1 MNSNNKRESGILLH
15 LTSLPSDFGIGDLG
29 PGAYYFVDLLEKM
42 GQKLWQI
49 LPTNPPSDD
58 SYSPYSTDSAFANNT
73 LLISLEE
80 LRKDGFLSD
89 IDFIEYP
96 TSSEVRLELD
106 RIVEPRLV
114 LLEKAI
120 NQKESLFIDEAMH
133 NNLYDYGIEK
143 TVINFTLKLWK

>member
-96 TSSEVRLELD
+96 TCSEVRLELD

-120 NQKESLFIDEAMH
+120 KNFPLLLKILAISL
-133 NNLYDYGIEK
+133 
-143 TVINFTLKLWK
+143 VNFSGYCKYCHAATIKQ